1 MGRPH
6 LRGSIGAVLSTLPPL
21 ALAATW
27 EGAVG
32 FPLPLPVYAAYGG
45 LTLAMLALIWR
56 SARRIAVL
64 AAALIAGLVV
74 LYAVPWTTRKAFLL
88 DLHRIEV
95 GMTEIQADTI
105 MYPYIRGSGW
115 PACPLPVP
123 CSPVK
128 GEPAP
133 RHGVNGFMLPAAP
146 TGKQR
151 IYRHS
156 DSRFDS
162 DWGIVLLNDGR
173 VVSVE
178 FSGD

>member
-1 MGRPH
+1 MRMLH

-21 ALAATW
+21 ALAAAW

-45 LTLAMLALIWR
+45 LTVAILALIWR

-64 AAALIAGLVV
+64 AAFLITGLGV

-88 DLHRIEV
+88 DLHRIEP

-105 MYPYIRGSGW
+105 MYPYVRGSGW
-115 PACPLPVP
+115 PACPLSEPG
-123 CSPVK
+123 SPVE
-128 GEPAP
+128 GDPAP
-133 RHGVNGFMLPAAP
+133 RSGVSGFKLPAPPA
-146 TGKQR
+146 GKQR
-151 IYRHS
+151 IYRHR
-156 DSRFDS
+156 DPRFDS
-162 DWGIVLLNDGR
+162 DWGIVSLNDGR

-178 FSGD
+178 FSAD